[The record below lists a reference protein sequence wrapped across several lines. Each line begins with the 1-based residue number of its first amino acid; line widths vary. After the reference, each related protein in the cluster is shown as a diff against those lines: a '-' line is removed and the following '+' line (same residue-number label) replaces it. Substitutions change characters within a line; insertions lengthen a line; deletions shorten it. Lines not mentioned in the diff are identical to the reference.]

1 MIIRGTLKDNILY
14 GNSNEINDDE
24 IMNLIKKFE
33 LFSDINNE
41 VLKLQV
47 SNKVLSS
54 GQMQKLSFIRALLA
68 DPDLLLLD
76 ESTSNLDSK
85 SKKLIYSIL
94 NDLDITIVN
103 STHSSEELINYD
115 IELKLSQSNEITIVE
130 EIKL

>member
-1 MIIRGTLKDNILY
+1 M
-14 GNSNEINDDE
+14 S
-24 IMNLIKKFE
+24 IKT
-33 LFSDINNE
+33 
-41 VLKLQV
+41 QV